1 MKETTHCKQ
10 CLNKLCIHKVPI
22 FAPLNYDDL
31 IKISKGIKHR
41 ELKKGEVLFHIGDK
55 VDSIIIM
62 NEGSVKAYKYTPE
75 GREQILYVF
84 SDGDFLGEQY
94 LLNEQSAGY
103 TVEALEKVKVC
114 MLSKSQF
121 RQLLALHS
129 DISVKIIEELGIRM
143 SRLENTMQSMGIRSV
158 DARICSLLV
167 DFSSKYGEQTSDGI
181 LIRLP
186 LSREGMANYLGIAR
200 ETVSRKLMQMENEGL
215 IKSVGNKLLL
225 ILNEEIL
232 KEASDLPTI
241 TI

>member
-1 MKETTHCKQ
+1 MKETTHCNH

-22 FAPLNYDDL
+22 FAPLNYEDL
-31 IKISKGIKHR
+31 IKISKGIEHR
-41 ELKKGEVLFHIGDK
+41 EYKKGEVLFHIGDK

-94 LLNEQSAGY
+94 LLREQEAGY

-121 RQLLALHS
+121 RQLLTLHS
-129 DISVKIIEELGIRM
+129 DISVKIIKELGIRM
-143 SRLENTMQSMGIRSV
+143 NRLENTMQSMGIRSV
-158 DARICSLLV
+158 DARISSLLL

-186 LSREGMANYLGIAR
+186 LSREGIANYLGIAR
-200 ETVSRKLMQMENEGL
+200 ETVSRKLMQMENEGS
-215 IKSVGNKLLL
+215 IRSVSNKLLL
-225 ILNEEIL
+225 ILNEEVL
-232 KEASDLPTI
+232 KESSDY
-241 TI
+241 